1 MRPSGELSDYHTGRG
16 GAANVHVVP
25 ESEKKKVSQEGSA
38 TAGIPPPMVG
48 LADKLKNKITGVFK
62 K

>member
-16 GAANVHVVP
+16 GAGNSHISP
-25 ESEKKKVSQEGSA
+25 EAEAPKAEKQGKGAAE
-38 TAGIPPPMVG
+38 PMVG
-48 LADKLKNKITGVFK
+48 LADKLKQKLTGVFK